1 LHWEGL
7 TSIGNMH
14 KIAILKICI
23 TEMAMR
29 KTTVQ
34 IDESLLA
41 EAIKATGARTK
52 KEAIEA
58 GLKYLVQRKNREA
71 LRAELGTFDIDL
83 TLEELERLRNAE

>member
-1 LHWEGL
+1 MYK
-7 TSIGNMH
+7 IG
-14 KIAILKICI
+14 ILGICI
-23 TEMAMR
+23 TGMAMR

-41 EAIKATGARTK
+41 EAIKATGAKTK

-71 LRAELGTFDIDL
+71 LRQELGTFDIDL

>member
-1 LHWEGL
+1 LYWEGL
-7 TSIGNMH
+7 TGIANMH
-14 KIAILKICI
+14 KIGILEICI
-23 TEMAMR
+23 TEMAMNE
-29 KTTVQ
+29 TTVQ

-41 EAIKATGARTK
+41 EAIKATGAKAK

-71 LRAELGTFDIDL
+71 LRQELGTFDIDL